1 MLIDSAIDYTVAANK
16 KDTSSM
22 VAVIPMFLDALPSIF
37 KNMSTSLLLLLQY
50 FAGILL
56 TLYCALYT
64 QLFVSLGKVPS
75 TLEKGVSMFFS
86 QY

>member
-1 MLIDSAIDYTVAANK
+1 MAANK
-16 KDTSSM
+16 KDTPSM

-56 TLYCALYT
+56 SLYCALYSH
-64 QLFVSLGKVPS
+64 LFVSLGKVPS
-75 TLEKGVSMFFS
+75 TLDKGVSMFLS